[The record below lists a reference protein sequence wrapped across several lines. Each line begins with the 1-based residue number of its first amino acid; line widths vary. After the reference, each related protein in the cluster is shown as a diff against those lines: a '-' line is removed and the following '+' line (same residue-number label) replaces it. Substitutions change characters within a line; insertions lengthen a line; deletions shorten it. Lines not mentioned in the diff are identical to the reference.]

1 MGFDANGW
9 PHGQFSAD
17 HVKNMLASEDR
28 AVYLVEI
35 NFSGTAEYLSCSGAV
50 TYDGQAYAAGGCS
63 VESMKNQETARL
75 SFPATA
81 ERNAQLLSASWRK
94 GVCNIYYIP
103 GAPGD
108 SLTYAVADG
117 VLLFP
122 GLIDEAKFSNDSI
135 ILDVVNKY
143 LTGVM
148 CPGLIFNQFCNH
160 IPAAGTSITWE
171 GETDVLESGLVLG
184 PGIR

>member
-1 MGFDANGW
+1 MTFDTSGW
-9 PHGQFSAD
+9 SHDQFSAD
-17 HVKNMLASEDR
+17 HVNNILPSSTR
-28 AVYLVEI
+28 PIYLVEI

-81 ERNAQLLSASWRK
+81 ERNAQLLNSSWRR
-94 GVCNIYYIP
+94 GVCNIYFIP

-108 SLTYAVADG
+108 TLTYAAADG
-117 VLLFP
+117 VLLLP
-122 GLIDEAKFSNDSI
+122 GLIDAAELSRDSI
-135 ILDVVNKY
+135 RLDVVNKY